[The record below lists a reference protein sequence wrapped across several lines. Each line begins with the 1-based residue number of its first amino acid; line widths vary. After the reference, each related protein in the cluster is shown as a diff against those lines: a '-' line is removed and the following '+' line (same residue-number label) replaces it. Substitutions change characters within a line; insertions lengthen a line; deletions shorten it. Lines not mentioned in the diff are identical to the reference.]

1 MVRVESHGAGP
12 DLVLLHGWGMHG
24 GVWGEFVPRLSA
36 FARVYVVDL
45 PGHGHSALCTPYT
58 VASLTEA
65 ILDAVP
71 EQAMW
76 LGWSLGGMLALQA
89 AATRP
94 QRVTRLGLM
103 ASSPCFMQQP
113 DWLCAMPEVV
123 LQQFVD
129 RLQADIAATV
139 QQFLA
144 LQALGSPEARRQVQ
158 QLRHSL
164 HERPLASAEALAA
177 GLQLLRDSDLRPL
190 LPAVKQPTVLLYGER
205 DTLVP
210 IGAAHWLQTQLPQAR
225 SLLLPQSAHAP
236 FLTHGREC
244 AALIREVLY
253 A

>member
-1 MVRVESHGAGP
+1 MVRVDCCGTGP

-24 GVWGEFVPRLSA
+24 GVWGEFVARLSA
-36 FARVYVVDL
+36 FARVHVVDL
-45 PGHGHSALCTPYT
+45 PGHGHSSLCEPYT
-58 VASLTEA
+58 VATLTEA
-65 ILDAVP
+65 LLSAVP
-71 EQAMW
+71 VGAMW

-89 AATRP
+89 AATQP
-94 QRVTRLGLM
+94 HRVKALGLM

-113 DWLCAMPEVV
+113 DWPWAMPEPV

-129 RLQADIAATV
+129 RLQADTAATV

-158 QLRHSL
+158 QLRQSL
-164 HERPLASAEALAA
+164 HERPLATAEALTA
-177 GLQLLRDSDLRPL
+177 GLHLLRDADLRPL
-190 LPAVKQPTVLLYGER
+190 VPALQLPVALLYGER

-210 IGAAHWLQTQLPQAR
+210 IGAAHWLQAQLPQAR
-225 SLLLPQSAHAP
+225 SLMLSQSAHAP